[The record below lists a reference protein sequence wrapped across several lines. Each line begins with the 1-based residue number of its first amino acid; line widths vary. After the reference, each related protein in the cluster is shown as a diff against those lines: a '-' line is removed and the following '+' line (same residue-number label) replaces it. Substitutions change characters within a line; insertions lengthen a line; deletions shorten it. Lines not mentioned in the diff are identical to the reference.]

1 MPPRVPTWLHDST
14 LETVVWK
21 YVRVENRKERLRAQP
36 LVLAGSPLHRRA
48 DLSLTFA
55 TGRLSNVRNRE
66 LRGLVEEQGHSRF
79 WFLPLMQFRYD
90 FHDFLWFR
98 VRTIVL
104 ELTNRVYINEAF
116 VQSYIYRL
124 LDSFFLGGKSID
136 IEISLMIIFEIPKKG
151 KKGRMKVEKV
161 EINFVKAEKLK
172 C

>member
-21 YVRVENRKERLRAQP
+21 YVRVENRKERLLAQP

-55 TGRLSNVRNRE
+55 TGRLLSNVRNRE

-79 WFLPLMQFRYD
+79 WFLPLMQFRYG

-104 ELTNRVYINEAF
+104 ELTNRVYINQAF
-116 VQSYIYRL
+116 VEGYIYIRF
-124 LDSFFLGGKSID
+124 FFLGGKSID

-151 KKGRMKVEKV
+151 KKGRMKVE
-161 EINFVKAEKLK
+161 INFVKVEKLK

>member
-1 MPPRVPTWLHDST
+1 MR
-14 LETVVWK
+14 
-21 YVRVENRKERLRAQP
+21 
-36 LVLAGSPLHRRA
+36 
-48 DLSLTFA
+48 
-55 TGRLSNVRNRE
+55 
-66 LRGLVEEQGHSRF
+66 
-79 WFLPLMQFRYD
+79 FRYG

-151 KKGRMKVEKV
+151 KKGRMKVE
-161 EINFVKAEKLK
+161 INFVKVEKLK